1 MRLLFLAKPPL
12 QTASQCPGSR
22 RLRVRPSRGA
32 YAIFLVFHFARV
44 LESLGRQGR
53 EQARKIVMLFAIG
66 TIGEFEHSPA
76 PPSQLLDI
84 SAIRH

>member
-1 MRLLFLAKPPL
+1 MTQALSPLA
-12 QTASQCPGSR
+12 APGSR

-66 TIGEFEHSPA
+66 AIGEFKHSSTT
-76 PPSQLLDI
+76 PSQPLDI
-84 SAIRH
+84 SGIGH